1 MVYKSN
7 NIGTC
12 CREFRR
18 VENLSVNTMAKRSN
32 CSPQM
37 ITAFERGEN
46 VSGRILL
53 EYVKNG
59 LVIVGVNDEGC
70 YICRNVKEGELI
82 GYR

>member
-1 MVYKSN
+1 MVYRYN
-7 NIGTC
+7 NIGEC
-12 CREFRR
+12 CREFRKDK
-18 VENLSVNTMAKRSN
+18 NISVNIMAKRSK

-59 LVIVGVNDEGC
+59 LVIVGVNDDDF
-70 YICRNVKEGELI
+70 YICRNVKEGELS
-82 GYR
+82 GY